1 MIHMPQLIIDC
12 RGKRLDCRP
21 GHGPHVMGILNVTP
35 DSFSDGGDYLDLDAS
50 LRRVEEM
57 AEQGA
62 SIIDIGGE
70 STRPTGAAYGKGAAA
85 VDEGEEL
92 RRTLPVVQAVARQF
106 PDLIISIDTYKP
118 VVAAEALDAGAHI
131 INDVTGLR
139 LYPETARIAAD
150 AGAALVVM
158 HSLGTPGSLPHD
170 HRYVDVVGD
179 VKASLAA
186 SVRVA
191 EEAGVESIV
200 VDAGFGFGKS
210 TEDNLAIIR
219 HTDTFSKLGRPVL
232 VGISRKTTIGRM
244 LGSEENPRPVQ
255 DRLFG
260 TLGATAVAVLRG
272 ASIVRTHDVR
282 ETSDFLAVLKAVAH
296 ERTS

>member
-1 MIHMPQLIIDC
+1 
-12 RGKRLDCRP
+12 
-21 GHGPHVMGILNVTP
+21 MGILNVTP
-35 DSFSDGGDYLDLDAS
+35 DSFSDGGDYLDLNAS

-57 AEQGA
+57 AKQGA

-70 STRPTGAAYGKGAAA
+70 STRPRGTAYGSGAAA
-85 VDEGEEL
+85 VDAHEEAQ
-92 RRTLPVVQAVARQF
+92 RVVPVVKEVARRF
-106 PDLIISIDTYKP
+106 PDLLISIDTYKP
-118 VVAAEALDAGAHI
+118 DVAAQAVDAGAHI
-131 INDVTGLR
+131 VNDVTGLR

-150 AGAALVVM
+150 AGAALIVM

-170 HRYVDVVGD
+170 HRYDDVVAE

-186 SVRVA
+186 SVRIA
-191 EEAGVESIV
+191 EEAGVDPII

-219 HTDTFSKLGRPVL
+219 HTDTFAELGQPVL
-232 VGISRKTTIGRM
+232 VGISRKTTIGRV

-255 DRLFG
+255 DRLYG
-260 TLGATAVAVLRG
+260 TLGATAVAVLQG

-296 ERTS
+296 ERTP

>member
-1 MIHMPQLIIDC
+1 MIHMSELIIDC

-57 AEQGA
+57 AEHGA

-244 LGSEENPRPVQ
+244 LGSADNPRPVQ

-282 ETSDFLAVLKAVAH
+282 ETSDFLAVLKAVAL